1 MADNDVAALLGGI
14 EIGGTKTVVLVA
26 HGRDIVAQIQF
37 PTAAPAKTLAR
48 CTDQLAVWQSAHG
61 PLAAIGIGSFGPLSL
76 DPAAADYGHVTNT
89 PKPGWEGAD
98 LRAALRTRFAVP
110 LVIDTDVAGAALAE
124 GRWGA
129 AVGARVYV
137 YLTVGTGIGIVLVV
151 DGRAVHGLVH
161 PEAGHI
167 RVRRVAGDLFAGTCR
182 FHGDC
187 LEGLASGP
195 AIAARAGRPAHDL
208 PADHPV
214 WASVAA
220 ELAELVAMLVLTVSA
235 ERVVIG
241 GGVVNGQPQL
251 LPLIRART
259 DALLAGYVPAASGA
273 ALERMVTAPGLGN
286 DSGPLGAIALA
297 ELALTGRL

>member
-1 MADNDVAALLGGI
+1 MAGEDVAPLLGGI

-26 HGRDIVAQIQF
+26 RGRDIVAQVQF
-37 PTAAPAKTLAR
+37 PTEVPATTLAR
-48 CTDQLAVWQSAHG
+48 CTDQLAAWQAVYG

-98 LRAALRTRFAVP
+98 LRAALRTRFAVAIM
-110 LVIDTDVAGAALAE
+110 IDTDVAGAALAE

-129 AVGARVYV
+129 AVGARVHV
-137 YLTVGTGIGIVLVV
+137 YLTVGTGIGIGLVV
-151 DGRAVHGLVH
+151 DGRAAHGLVH
-161 PEAGHI
+161 PEAGHF
-167 RVRRVAGDLFAGTCR
+167 RVRRIAGDAFPGTCR
-182 FHGDC
+182 YHGDC

-195 AIAARAGRPAHDL
+195 AIAARAGRPAHEL

-214 WASVAA
+214 WVSVAA
-220 ELAELVAMLVLTVSA
+220 ELAELTAVLVLTVSA
-235 ERVVIG
+235 ERIVIG

-273 ALERMVTAPGLGN
+273 ALERIVTAPGLGTAA
-286 DSGPLGAIALA
+286 GPLGAIALA
-297 ELALTGRL
+297 ELSLAIGL

>member
-1 MADNDVAALLGGI
+1 MAGEDVAPLLGGI

-26 HGRDIVAQIQF
+26 RGRDIVAQLQF
-37 PTAAPAKTLAR
+37 PTTGPAATLAR
-48 CTDQLAVWQSAHG
+48 CTDQLAAWQDAHG

-76 DPAAADYGHVTNT
+76 DPAATDYGHVTNT

-98 LRAALRTRFAVP
+98 LSAALRTRFTVP
-110 LVIDTDVAGAALAE
+110 LAIDTDVAGAALAE

-129 AVGARVYV
+129 AVGVRVHV
-137 YLTVGTGIGIVLVV
+137 YLTVGTGIGIGLVV

-161 PEAGHI
+161 PEAGHL
-167 RVRRVAGDLFAGTCR
+167 RVRRVSSDAFLGICR

-195 AIAARAGRPAHDL
+195 AIAARAGHSSSDL

-220 ELAELVAMLVLTVSA
+220 ELAELAAMLVLTVSA
-235 ERVVIG
+235 ERIVIG

-251 LPLIRART
+251 LPLIRACT
-259 DALLAGYVPAASGA
+259 DTLLGGYVPAASRA
-273 ALERMVTAPGLGN
+273 ALERIVTEPALGA
-286 DSGPLGAIALA
+286 DAGPLGAIALA
-297 ELALTGRL
+297 ELALVCRL